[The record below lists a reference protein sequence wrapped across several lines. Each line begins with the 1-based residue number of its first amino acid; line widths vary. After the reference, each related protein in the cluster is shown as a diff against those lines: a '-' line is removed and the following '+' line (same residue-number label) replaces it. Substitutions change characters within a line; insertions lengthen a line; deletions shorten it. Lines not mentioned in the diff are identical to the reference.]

1 MAKVYRS
8 SVQQGR
14 LWIFSIFIIFHVL
27 AVMAARPHPIAPLK
41 ASTLFTKD
49 QMEIKH
55 NFDGRVEKEESK
67 VGNECRNEMSEEE
80 CLDRRTLV
88 AHTDYIYT
96 QEHKGP

>member
-1 MAKVYRS
+1 MAT
-8 SVQQGR
+8 
-14 LWIFSIFIIFHVL
+14 
-27 AVMAARPHPIAPLK
+27 RPHPIGSLK

-55 NFDGRVEKEESK
+55 TFAGRVEKEEPK
-67 VGNECRNEMSEEE
+67 VGNECGNEMSEEE

>member
-1 MAKVYRS
+1 MAT
-8 SVQQGR
+8 
-14 LWIFSIFIIFHVL
+14 
-27 AVMAARPHPIAPLK
+27 RPHPIGPLK

-55 NFDGRVEKEESK
+55 TFDGRVEKEESK
-67 VGNECRNEMSEEE
+67 VGNECGNEMSEEE
-80 CLDRRTLV
+80 CLERRTLV